1 MHFCSLYSLHGI
13 NLAKLSLFTYYVADT
28 MLGMLGDSFVYIV
41 KYKHEEHITVLH
53 KKSDGARYITDGLIL
68 ESDILDA

>member
-1 MHFCSLYSLHGI
+1 
-13 NLAKLSLFTYYVADT
+13 
-28 MLGMLGDSFVYIV
+28 MLGMLGGSFVYIV